1 MFLSGICAN
10 TIAMAM
16 MLLIAVGLLLGGVAG
31 FFIGRSTS
39 PRPAPPATTER
50 EAHLLRQV
58 KELSA
63 ELQKTA
69 RERAGDLT
77 IASQIPMIV
86 KRLGQRLS
94 PGAIPG
100 IAVRTTKEIFLA
112 SAAGFFALKKEEGGF
127 QLVEGVG
134 FPAGWKGIRR
144 FSSTE
149 GILGAAARQQI
160 VVAKEEYLAGMKGW
174 PTPPGT
180 LEEAGFFPDI
190 AAPVVWGG
198 KTFGALVFAGAEG
211 SLGAKRPYVSMLAD
225 MVASAFQ
232 NSIAVETADMEA
244 STDPLTGA
252 YNRTYLVRR
261 FESELR
267 RARNYTSPLSV
278 LLMDIDHFKQVND
291 TYGHAAGDAI
301 LKQLAALIRKNTRSS
316 DFVVRYGGE
325 EFVSVMTSAN
335 QDQAFLYVDRL
346 RETVAAGEFP
356 VPGNDVPLKVTISV
370 GVSSFPD
377 DGQTTTDLLKAA
389 DQALYTAKA
398 GGRNRVVRA
407 SRVGLDGKPF

>member
-1 MFLSGICAN
+1 
-10 TIAMAM
+10 MAM
-16 MLLIAVGLLLGGVAG
+16 MLLIAVGLLLGGIAG
-31 FFIGRSTS
+31 FFIGRFMA
-39 PRPAPPATTER
+39 PRPKPPSAAGR

-58 KELSA
+58 QELSA
-63 ELQKTA
+63 DLQKTTM
-69 RERAGDLT
+69 ERAGDLT
-77 IASQIPMIV
+77 IASQIPIIV

-94 PGAIPG
+94 PGDIPG
-100 IAVRTTKEIFLA
+100 IAVRITKEIFLA
-112 SAAGFFALKKEEGGF
+112 SAAGYFALQKDEGDF
-127 QLVEGVG
+127 SLVCGVG
-134 FPAGWKGIRR
+134 FPDGWKGIRR

-149 GILGAAARQQI
+149 GILGTAARQQI
-160 VVAKEEYLAGMKGW
+160 VVAKEEYLAGIKEW

-190 AAPVVWGG
+190 VAPVAWGG
-198 KTFGALVFAGAEG
+198 KTYGALVLAGNAMF
-211 SLGAKRPYVSMLAD
+211 LGGKRPYVSMLAD

-252 YNRTYLVRR
+252 YNRAYLARR
-261 FESELR
+261 FEAEIR
-267 RARNYTSPLSV
+267 RARNYMSPLSV

-301 LKQLAALIRKNTRSS
+301 LKQLAGMIRKNTRSS
-316 DFVVRYGGE
+316 DFIVRYGGE

-335 QDQAFLYVDRL
+335 KDQAFLYVDRL
-346 RETVAAGEFP
+346 RRMVADTGFP
-356 VPGNDVPLKVTISV
+356 VPGHDAPLKVTVSV

-389 DQALYTAKA
+389 DQALYAAKA
-398 GGRNRVVRA
+398 GGRNRVVLA
-407 SRVGLDGKPF
+407 SRIGLDGKPF